1 MKISELEEQERQL
14 VRGNMNGRND
24 TALYNLRKKLDALR
38 QNEAKENSRLE
49 EIARGNIERHLGDVA
64 GESEDAIYDEAY
76 TLAFDALAD
85 AGVVHAKAR
94 EIAQRVAQCFA
105 QP

>member
-1 MKISELEEQERQL
+1 MNKMSELEEQERQL

-24 TALYNLRKKLDALR
+24 TTLYNLRKKLDTLYQA
-38 QNEAKENSRLE
+38 QENHKLE
-49 EIARGNIERHLGDVA
+49 ELARGNIERHLGDIA